1 MYDHVWKRFNHIILM
16 YAETCNGRLQYEEE
30 NKPMSLLLLIMTLAI
45 AFLITVLLS
54 PILIP
59 FLRRLKF
66 GQSIRE
72 EGPESHQKKAG
83 TPTMGGIMI
92 ILSVI
97 MTSLIVTGK
106 MNDGA
111 IGHEMW
117 LLVFVIFGYGL
128 IGFLDDFIIVA
139 FKRNLGLTSKQK
151 MFGQILIA
159 VIFYL
164 ILHYQGFSSHI
175 LIPGTSIQIE
185 LGWGYALLVIFMLV
199 GSSNAVNLT
208 DGLDGLLAGTAAIA
222 FGAFA
227 ILAWYGFPQ
236 NEIVIFSLA
245 AVGALLGF
253 LVFNAHPAKVF
264 MGDTG
269 SLALGGAIAAIA
281 ILSKLEILLVI
292 IGGVFVIETLS
303 VIIQVISFKTTGKRV
318 FKMSPLHHH
327 YELLGW
333 SEWRV
338 VTTFWLMGVVFAA
351 LGIYIKVWIG

>member
-1 MYDHVWKRFNHIILM
+1 MNI
-16 YAETCNGRLQYEEE
+16 YA
-30 NKPMSLLLLIMTLAI
+30 LLITIAI

-54 PILIP
+54 PIFIP

-72 EGPESHQKKAG
+72 EGPKSHVKKTG

-92 ILSVI
+92 VFSIIITSII
-97 MTSLIVTGK
+97 MASKYSFQSISYEL
-106 MNDGA
+106 
-111 IGHEMW
+111 W
-117 LLVFVIFGYGL
+117 LLIFVLVGYGL
-128 IGFLDDFIIVA
+128 LGFLDDFIKVA
-139 FKRNLGLTSKQK
+139 LKRNLGLTSKQK
-151 MFGQILIA
+151 LLGQVVIALIVYVILRMNNFETTIQ
-159 VIFYL
+159 L
-164 ILHYQGFSSHI
+164 
-175 LIPGTSIQIE
+175 PGTSME
-185 LGWGYALLVIFMLV
+185 WDLGWGYALLIVFMLV
-199 GSSNAVNLT
+199 GTSNAVNLA

-222 FGAFA
+222 FGAFG
-227 ILAWYGFPQ
+227 ILAWSDFPQ
-236 NEIVIFSLA
+236 NEVAIFALA

-269 SLALGGAIAAIA
+269 SLALGGSLAAIA
-281 ILSKLEILLVI
+281 ILTKLEILLII

-327 YELLGW
+327 YELMGW

-338 VTTFWLMGVVFAA
+338 VTTFWIVGLLFAA
-351 LGIYIKVWIG
+351 LGVYIEVGLT

>member
-1 MYDHVWKRFNHIILM
+1 MNLTV
-16 YAETCNGRLQYEEE
+16 
-30 NKPMSLLLLIMTLAI
+30 LLITLAI

-72 EGPESHQKKAG
+72 EGPKSHLKKTG

-92 ILSVI
+92 IFSVI
-97 MTSLIVTGK
+97 ITSIIMAARVGES
-106 MNDGA
+106 G
-111 IGHEMW
+111 IGYELW

-128 IGFLDDFIIVA
+128 LGFLDDFIKVA
-139 FKRNLGLTSKQK
+139 MKRNLGLTSLQK
-151 MFGQILIA
+151 LLGQIVIA
-159 VIFYL
+159 LVFYF
-164 ILHYQGFSSHI
+164 ILRSQGFSTAVQ
-175 LIPGTSIQIE
+175 IPGTDIQWE
-185 LGWGYALLVIFMLV
+185 LGWGYALLIIFMLV
-199 GSSNAVNLT
+199 GASNAVNLT

-227 ILAWYGFPQ
+227 ILAWYGTGQ
-236 NEIVIFSLA
+236 NEPAIFALA
-245 AVGALLGF
+245 VVGALLGF

-269 SLALGGAIAAIA
+269 SLALGGAIAAIS
-281 ILSKLEILLVI
+281 ILLKMEILLVI

-338 VTTFWLMGVVFAA
+338 VTTFWLVGLLFAA
-351 LGIYIKVWIG
+351 LGIYIEVGL

>member
-1 MYDHVWKRFNHIILM
+1 
-16 YAETCNGRLQYEEE
+16 
-30 NKPMSLLLLIMTLAI
+30 MSLYIVLMAI
-45 AFLITVLLS
+45 AISFLITVLLS

-59 FLRRLKF
+59 FFRRLKF

-72 EGPESHQKKAG
+72 EGPESHMKKSG
-83 TPTMGGIMI
+83 TPTMGGVMI
-92 ILSVI
+92 IMSITITSSVI
-97 MTSLIVTGK
+97 VYKFLDGPVGYEFWALLFVLI
-106 MNDGA
+106 
-111 IGHEMW
+111 
-117 LLVFVIFGYGL
+117 GYGL
-128 IGFLDDFIIVA
+128 LGFLDDFIKVA

-151 MFGQILIA
+151 LIGQIVIA
-159 VIFYL
+159 IIFYITL
-164 ILHYQGFSSHI
+164 RMNEFPTYIQ
-175 LIPGTSIQIE
+175 IPGTTIQWE
-185 LGWGYALLVIFMLV
+185 LGWAYALLIVFMLV

-208 DGLDGLLAGTAAIA
+208 DGLDGLLAGTATVS

-227 ILAWYGFPQ
+227 LIAAYHYPSF
-236 NEIVIFSLA
+236 EIVTVFSLA
-245 AVGALLGF
+245 VVGSLIGF

-269 SLALGGAIAAIA
+269 SLALGAAIAAVA
-281 ILSKLEILLVI
+281 ILTKLEIILVI

-338 VTTFWLMGVVFAA
+338 VTTFWLFAIIFA
-351 LGIYIKVWIG
+351 TIGIYIEVALS